1 MAWTYD
7 PSNLDTATSGGRLNV
22 VRLLVGDTDTN
33 DQQLDNQEIDFAL
46 AQSGDNV
53 YFAAAWSARAVAGK
67 YARKINTELDAAL
80 RADYSD
86 LSGQYS
92 KLAENLEFQGK
103 KSSAGVGIKAGG
115 ISKAVVQNVRQNT
128 DRITPTFRR
137 DRFRNPPSYSGDDYG
152 SDFE

>member
-7 PSNLDTATSGGRLNV
+7 PSNLDTATVGGRLNV

-46 AQSGDNV
+46 SQTNNNV
-53 YFAAAWSARAVAGK
+53 YFAAAWAARAIAGK
-67 YARKINTELDAAL
+67 YSRLVDTRLDGALSSDYKDLIN
-80 RADYSD
+80 
-86 LSGQYS
+86 QYT
-92 KLAENLEFQGK
+92 KLAENLEYQGK
-103 KSSAGVGIKAGG
+103 KTSASVGIKAGG
-115 ISKAVVQNVRQNT
+115 ISKATVQAVRENT
-128 DRITPTFRR
+128 DRIVPTFRR